1 MNPEIKLSNQGTWVT
16 QENASTR
23 GKRILDGE
31 AGGARARAAASPGSD
46 GKRIP
51 KLLSAKKQVGDRP
64 AKIQPPEPMHLE
76 R

>member
-1 MNPEIKLSNQGTWVT
+1 MGDTGKCKHQGIKDLGW
-16 QENASTR
+16 
-23 GKRILDGE
+23 G

-51 KLLSAKKQVGDRP
+51 KLLSARKQVDDRP